1 MKSLPLVLSTILL
14 LSSVI
19 DARRSL
25 SNKKS
30 RKARKLFADN
40 GELQTGS
47 LYVQQLE
54 NTNAN
59 MNEMMGHNRLQ
70 QNMKRIGQWFG
81 DVEERLDDF
90 RDGVARKLNEL
101 HLSLQRPKIPMLGP
115 AAMMLHPNMNPL
127 LPNTVWPSRNLN
139 SNFSSPSFTS
149 HSNII
154 NENSDPQSQEIRNEA
169 SDISEGE
176 GRRHRER
183 RLKDSLLV

>member
-1 MKSLPLVLSTILL
+1 MKSFPLL
-14 LSSVI
+14 LSTFLLLGSIV
-19 DARRSL
+19 DARS
-25 SNKKS
+25 KKS
-30 RKARKLFADN
+30 RKDRKLFADN

-81 DVEERLDDF
+81 DIEERLDDF

-101 HLSLQRPKIPMLGP
+101 HMSLQRPKIPMLGP

-127 LPNTVWPSRNLN
+127 LPNTVWPVSRGLT
-139 SNFSSPSFTS
+139 SNFSGPTFQS
-149 HSNII
+149 HSNVI
-154 NENSDPQSQEIRNEA
+154 NQDSNVNAQEVRDQA
-169 SDISEGE
+169 DDISEE
-176 GRRHRER
+176 RRRHRER
-183 RLKDSLLV
+183 RLNDSLLV